1 MIGKCIFPVIV
12 DPNKHAEAKE
22 SGSDTSLV
30 VQDSAAIVDYLWKQ
44 YGAKLTPISKSS
56 MAFLFLPV
64 IFRPLLSMGVMRT
77 PSKCPNIPLELYSYE
92 HEPACRIIREVGIL
106 DFENLWLFRPC
117 SQKLDS
123 LELPYILHSMPI
135 GAKFRERE
143 YMARFQTDKVI
154 LPRLVDPNVLV
165 AVAETSDL
173 KASVGSDIK
182 APLNLTDTQSIL
194 HHLTDTYAIGEV
206 ISYFVLMMKH
216 I

>member
-1 MIGKCIFPVIV
+1 
-12 DPNKHAEAKE
+12 
-22 SGSDTSLV
+22 
-30 VQDSAAIVDYLWKQ
+30 
-44 YGAKLTPISKSS
+44 
-56 MAFLFLPV
+56 
-64 IFRPLLSMGVMRT
+64 
-77 PSKCPNIPLELYSYE
+77 
-92 HEPACRIIREVGIL
+92 
-106 DFENLWLFRPC
+106 
-117 SQKLDS
+117 
-123 LELPYILHSMPI
+123 MPI

-206 ISYFVLMMKH
+206 ISYFGLMMNPFDFLFSSQGTIGVVDFILDKGSFFPARSGH
-216 I
+216 GLIGIKLCE